1 MTNLITLGYVKTKL
15 ALDFFLKD
23 NRGVTAVEYAILAV
37 AVSAI
42 VLAVFG
48 KGSTL
53 ETALTNAM
61 KTVSS
66 NITAAN
72 GTAGS

>member
-1 MTNLITLGYVKTKL
+1 MTNLITLGYVKAKL
-15 ALDFFLKD
+15 AFEFFLKD

-48 KGSTL
+48 KDGTL
-53 ETALTNAM
+53 ETALKGAM
-61 KTVSS
+61 STVSA
-66 NITAAN
+66 NITKAN
-72 GTAGS
+72 GS